1 MSSAYWRMLT
11 LLREPENWYPRSIL
25 IEMVPTSVFIIVLK
39 MTTDRGSHTLSSSQF
54 VTTPSPL
61 SLSSRRSPY
70 LLCERSHRDR
80 DDTHRTFF
88 LTLGSANIRLPSPQ
102 KYTRGFPFPVLR
114 SHSFV
119 RRVSRSCS
127 CVSRSPFRVL
137 HSPFRVLHFSS
148 IVPSVR
154 GIRRETVAFDW
165 KNTGDYGSV
174 ADYRHYSAPPT
185 FFGRGLFPRQRDLPR
200 KRRLLLGL

>member
-25 IEMVPTSVFIIVLK
+25 IEMVPTSVFII

-70 LLCERSHRDR
+70 LLCERSHRER

-88 LTLGSANIRLPSPQ
+88 LTLGSANIGLPSPQ
-102 KYTRGFPFPVLR
+102 KYTRGFPFPLLR

-127 CVSRSPFRVL
+127 CVSRISRSPFHVL

-148 IVPSVR
+148 NFFSVR

-185 FFGRGLFPRQRDLPR
+185 FFGRGLFLLEIYRGRD
-200 KRRLLLGL
+200 GYC

>member
-11 LLREPENWYPRSIL
+11 LQREPENWYPRSIL
-25 IEMVPTSVFIIVLK
+25 IEMVSTSVFITVLK

-88 LTLGSANIRLPSPQ
+88 LTLEDQRESGD
-102 KYTRGFPFPVLR
+102 YRGPEAVSCSTFALICASCFPFVLICE
-114 SHSFV
+114 SYFSFAVPRFTFLV
-119 RRVSRSCS
+119 RPPFLVEFPSLSRRAS
-127 CVSRSPFRVL
+127 
-137 HSPFRVLHFSS
+137 
-148 IVPSVR
+148 
-154 GIRRETVAFDW
+154 
-165 KNTGDYGSV
+165 
-174 ADYRHYSAPPT
+174 
-185 FFGRGLFPRQRDLPR
+185 
-200 KRRLLLGL
+200 KRYTERNGGV

>member
-1 MSSAYWRMLT
+1 MGESVRPGILVLVNNTDWELT
-11 LLREPENWYPRSIL
+11 
-25 IEMVPTSVFIIVLK
+25 
-39 MTTDRGSHTLSSSQF
+39 G
-54 VTTPSPL
+54 PSPL

-88 LTLGSANIRLPSPQ
+88 LTLEDQRESGD
-102 KYTRGFPFPVLR
+102 YRGPEVHSFPVLR

-127 CVSRSPFRVL
+127 FVSRSPFRVL
-137 HSPFRVLHFSS
+137 QFSS
-148 IVPSVR
+148 NFFLVRRPPVAVRSEVR

-174 ADYRHYSAPPT
+174 ADVIATSSTHFLWAL
-185 FFGRGLFPRQRDLPR
+185 LFLVPRQRDDLPR